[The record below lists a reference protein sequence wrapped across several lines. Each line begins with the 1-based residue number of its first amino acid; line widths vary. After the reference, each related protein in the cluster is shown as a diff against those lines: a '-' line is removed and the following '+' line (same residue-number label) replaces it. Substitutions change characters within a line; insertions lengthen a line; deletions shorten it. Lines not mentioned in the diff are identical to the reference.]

1 MTVTQK
7 LFTTEDRRQVTRAV
21 ANAELRTG
29 AEIVPVIARASGR
42 YDRPED
48 IVGLWT
54 ALVALAVAWYLLPT
68 GQNERNAWG
77 GLAPAWHLIGLLA
90 AVVVGFIVGAVVGS
104 RLGWLRRLFTPQQ
117 QMTDE
122 VLARAKQVF
131 FDRSV
136 RRTIGGTGVLIFVS
150 LFERR
155 AAIMA
160 DQTVVDK
167 LGQAALDELCRH
179 LTGKLATTTPTE
191 ALCDVIAAAGERL
204 SSAVPRSAADV
215 NELSDALVVLD

>member
-7 LFTTEDRRQVTRAV
+7 LFTAEDRRQVTRAV
-21 ANAELRTG
+21 ADAELRTG

-117 QMTDE
+117 QMTDGVE
-122 VLARAKQVF
+122 HAPPTL
-131 FDRSV
+131 DRV
-136 RRTIGGTGVLIFVS
+136 EPLPGRLLDRRV
-150 LFERR
+150 EQRQQRR
-155 AAIMA
+155 
-160 DQTVVDK
+160 
-167 LGQAALDELCRH
+167 RS
-179 LTGKLATTTPTE
+179 
-191 ALCDVIAAAGERL
+191 RL
-204 SSAVPRSAADV
+204 
-215 NELSDALVVLD
+215 